1 MNRKSKFRVWDGK
14 KFITDEYYLSTK
26 TGYLYS
32 NEEDYGGMFSS
43 HEQLFKSEYI
53 EQQFTGLTDRNGK
66 DVYEGDILVANEDP
80 SDTEVVTFMGGS
92 FVLFDEPLYNHIY
105 SASPDTLED
114 YTVIGNI
121 FETPELIK
129 Q

>member
-53 EQQFTGLTDRNGK
+53 EQQFTGLTDRN
-66 DVYEGDILVANEDP
+66 
-80 SDTEVVTFMGGS
+80 
-92 FVLFDEPLYNHIY
+92 DEWTPNGNRFNF
-105 SASPDTLED
+105 LE
-114 YTVIGNI
+114 INGNI
-121 FETPELIK
+121 FENPELLK
-129 Q
+129 